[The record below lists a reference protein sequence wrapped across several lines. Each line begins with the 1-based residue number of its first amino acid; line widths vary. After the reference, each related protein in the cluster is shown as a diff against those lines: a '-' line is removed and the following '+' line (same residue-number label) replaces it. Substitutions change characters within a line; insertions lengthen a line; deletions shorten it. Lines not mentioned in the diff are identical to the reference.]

1 MRYFKKVLYI
11 DGGPNDRG
19 TVIGYKVILNSDSS
33 PKSKNGFERWE
44 EITSKQFDSAY
55 KEAKK
60 QIKMFEDAFKP

>member
-1 MRYFKKVLYI
+1 MRYFKKVLYT

-19 TVIGYKVILNSDSS
+19 NIISYKVILNNDSA

-44 EITSKQFDSAY
+44 EITIKEFSTAY

-60 QIKMFEDAFKP
+60 QIKMFEDAFK